1 MIDGSAATFLSRMQA
16 QVLRA
21 TVLSPEREILIGIEA
36 ALKPSKRINPAQS
49 PLDPL
54 SADQI

>member
-1 MIDGSAATFLSRMQA
+1 MIDESAAEFLSRMQA
-16 QVLRA
+16 QVLWA
-21 TVLSPEREILIGIEA
+21 TVLLPEREILIGIEV
-36 ALKPSKRINPAQS
+36 ALEPSKRINPAES